1 VASHARCKLHFMGT
15 HITVPPEISA
25 SESTIIYDG
34 DCPFC
39 SRYVSLLRLRKS
51 LGSVTLLNARD
62 GGPLVDAV
70 RGLGFDLDEGMVLVM
85 NGEIFH
91 GADCLHRLALLTTS
105 SGAFNRLNA
114 WMFRSRVA
122 SQLLY
127 PVLRAGRNA
136 ALSVLGRE
144 KIGEQMPQHRKH

>member
-1 VASHARCKLHFMGT
+1 MRYNLHYMGT
-15 HITVPPEISA
+15 HVAVPPELSVA
-25 SESTIIYDG
+25 GPTIIYDG

-62 GGPLVDAV
+62 GGALVDAV
-70 RGLGFDLDEGMVLVM
+70 RGLGLDLDEGMVLVM

-91 GADCLHRLALLTTS
+91 GAECLHRLALLTTS

-114 WMFRSRVA
+114 WMFRSRAA

-127 PVLRAGRNA
+127 PALRAGRNA
-136 ALSVLGRE
+136 ALSLLGRQ
-144 KIGEQMPQHRKH
+144 KIGDEVLQHRKR